1 MSTTRLAR
9 NLWEIALPSGRLPI
23 GRTLMRRDTYNDDPN
38 KILLPDHK
46 VIVVDLAK
54 FIQMVELGPASFV
67 RPPVPEWDAEKLA
80 GFIRFMTPHA
90 PDDPSGPGAVLM
102 PVVGHHFRFE
112 REPRPAWKIWEPVR
126 ERKVYHATYTNGRH
140 RTRFVEYGGA
150 TTMPLEVDSASVN
163 FYMETCG
170 LRIEP

>member
-9 NLWEIALPSGRLPI
+9 NLWEITLPSGRVPI
-23 GRTLMRRDTYNDDPN
+23 GRTLMRRDTYNDEPN
-38 KILLPDHK
+38 KLLRPDHK

-54 FIQMVELGPASFV
+54 FIQLVELGPASFV
-67 RPPVPEWDAEKLA
+67 AAPAAEWDAQKIE
-80 GFIRFMTPHA
+80 GFTEFMAPH
-90 PDDPSGPGAVLM
+90 PPGDPRGPGAVLM
-102 PVVGHHFRFE
+102 PVVGHHFRIM
-112 REPRPAWKIWEPVR
+112 REARPLWKFWGPDR
-126 ERKVYHATYTNGRH
+126 EWKVHHATYTNGRH

-150 TTMPLEVDSASVN
+150 TTMPLEVDPASVN